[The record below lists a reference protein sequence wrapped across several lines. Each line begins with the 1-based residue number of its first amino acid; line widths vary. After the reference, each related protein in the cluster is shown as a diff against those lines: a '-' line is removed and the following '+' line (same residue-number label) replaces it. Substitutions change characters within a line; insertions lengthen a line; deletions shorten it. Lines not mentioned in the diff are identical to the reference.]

1 STENAITFRF
11 VFSPRLFQREL
22 SRTTPVQNFTD
33 DVSYVRGV
41 HNFQFGANVR
51 LISNNRVTFA
61 NAFDDAV
68 ANPSFYDASG
78 AVLSRPISNIGPGWA
93 SPVRNAVSAVVGRFS
108 QYSGNFNF
116 DREGNL
122 LPVGTGI
129 GREFATQEYDWYMQD
144 VWKLRPNLTLTLGL
158 RYGLSRPVYETSG
171 LQVKPTT
178 SLSEFFERR
187 VQGAKEGTPVNDLI
201 TVDLAGPANGK
212 AGYYPWDKNNF
223 QPRVAVAWS
232 PDFKS
237 GILGKL
243 FGSNGASVLRG
254 GFGITNDY
262 FGQQLAVQFDL
273 NSTLGFAS
281 TTTIAANTYNVTTR
295 PAPRFTGFGQDIR
308 SLPGITI
315 PSSLT
320 FPLVTPAD
328 EAQRIESSLDD
339 NLVSPIHYSWSASFG
354 RQLKGGLFVE
364 ASYIGRKARNL
375 LVTRDIMHLNNLVDK
390 KSGVDWY
397 TAAGMLADLRAQNVP
412 VSKVKKIPYFENL
425 FPNVENFFVDLPASY
440 SATQRVYAYVARDPV
455 EGADILDWTFVQSL
469 IDDFSSVGPNAFF
482 HPQYAALATFS
493 TLGESDYHAGTLT
506 VRQRLRN
513 HLTLDFNYTLSKSM
527 DNASGLQNSDVY
539 GSAFVLN
546 ALDIDQQR
554 GISDFDIR
562 HIINMNAVWELP
574 VGRGRSFLSG
584 LPGFAE
590 AILGGWQLT
599 NIWRWNSGTVAGTPF
614 DAAQWATNWNAQS
627 NGVRIK

>member
-1 STENAITFRF
+1 I
-11 VFSPRLFQREL
+11 
-22 SRTTPVQNFTD
+22 
-33 DVSYVRGV
+33 
-41 HNFQFGANVR
+41 
-51 LISNNRVTFA
+51 
-61 NAFDDAV
+61 
-68 ANPSFYDASG
+68 
-78 AVLSRPISNIGPGWA
+78 
-93 SPVRNAVSAVVGRFS
+93 
-108 QYSGNFNF
+108 
-116 DREGNL
+116 
-122 LPVGTGI
+122 
-129 GREFATQEYDWYMQD
+129 
-144 VWKLRPNLTLTLGL
+144 
-158 RYGLSRPVYETSG
+158 
-171 LQVKPTT
+171 
-178 SLSEFFERR
+178 
-187 VQGAKEGTPVNDLI
+187 
-201 TVDLAGPANGK
+201 
-212 AGYYPWDKNNF
+212 
-223 QPRVAVAWS
+223 AWS
-232 PDFKS
+232 PDYKT
-237 GILGKL
+237 GLLGKL

-281 TTTIAANTYNVTTR
+281 TTTIAANTYNVSTR
-295 PAPRFTGFGQDIR
+295 PAPRFTGFGQDVR
-308 SLPGITI
+308 SLPGITV
-315 PSSLT
+315 PGRLS

-354 RQLKGGLFVE
+354 RQLPGGLFIE

-375 LVTRDIMHLNNLVDK
+375 LITRDIMHLNNLVDK
-390 KSGVDWY
+390 KSNVDWY

-412 VSKVKKIPYFENL
+412 VSKVKPIPYFENL

-440 SATQRVYAYVARDPV
+440 SATQRIYAYVARDPV

-469 IDDFSSVGPNAFF
+469 IDDSSIIGPNVFF

-493 TLGESDYHAGTLT
+493 TQGESDYHAGTLT

-527 DNASGLQNSDVY
+527 DNASGLQSSGAY
-539 GSAFVLN
+539 GTAFVVNPLTPE
-546 ALDIDQQR
+546 QQR
-554 GISDFDIR
+554 AVSDFDIR

-574 VGRGRSFLSG
+574 VGRGRSFLNG

-614 DAAQWATNWNAQS
+614 DAAQWATNWNVQS
-627 NGVRIK
+627 NGVRIRPIDASPTRGGKNDPNLFSDPVAAYQSFRNARPGEVGDRNIFRLPNYWTIDMGLGKTFSMPYNENHKLIFRWEVFNVANFQPMGTLLNTRDGFGLGQDPDLSEPPSVFGNFTNIHPFATPRVMQFGLRYQF